1 MSTSASFPGLC
12 HQHLSRTGS
21 EPGLGQAE
29 VTWRP
34 LYPAGRRSS
43 RAKAPFAW
51 CPRIFTSRGL
61 PGLSGVHVGT
71 H

>member
-12 HQHLSRTGS
+12 HQHLSRTGT
-21 EPGLGQAE
+21 EPVLGQAE
-29 VTWRP
+29 VTGRP

-43 RAKAPFAW
+43 WAKVPFAW
-51 CPRIFTSRGL
+51 CPQIFTSRGL
-61 PGLSGVHVGT
+61 KRLSGVHIGT